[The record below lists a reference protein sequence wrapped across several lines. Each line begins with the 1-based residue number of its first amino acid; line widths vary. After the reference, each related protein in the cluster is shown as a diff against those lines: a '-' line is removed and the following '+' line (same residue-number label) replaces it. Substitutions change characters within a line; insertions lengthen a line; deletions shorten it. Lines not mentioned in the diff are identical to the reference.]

1 MTLAYVQDGE
11 MLTVPCP
18 AAGATLGDWLAI
30 GGLVGQAQKTTTS
43 GLDLELYCPKVGDIV
58 RMTKV
63 TGIIPVAGEVAF
75 FDFGTDQR
83 LEAYSTQAG
92 LRPVGFYEKAALTG
106 DTAARVRWDP
116 AAAEAALVR
125 VTLSILLDAGIVQ
138 AKTTPFIAPFA
149 GKIVGLAYYIDGK
162 PTSAAGAALL
172 TAINASVSDNTLI
185 STANINLETATEDA
199 VTAMTLS
206 STAADLVLAKGAVA
220 EFVATPDNADIVAGT
235 GIHIQVVFQ
244 RT

>member
-106 DTAARVRWDP
+106 DVGARVRWDP
-116 AAAEAALVR
+116 IGAENALVN
-125 VTLSILLDAGIVQ
+125 VTLSLYLDAAAAVV
-138 AKTTPFIAPFA
+138 KTVPFIAPWA
-149 GKIVGLAYYIDGK
+149 GKIVGLAYYVDAK
-162 PTSAAGAALL
+162 PTSSSGTVVL
-172 TAINASVSDNTLI
+172 TAINASVSDDTLI
-185 STANINLETATEDA
+185 STANLDLEGVTEDA
-199 VTAMTLS
+199 LTAMTLS
-206 STAADLVLAKGAVA
+206 STAADLVLAKNAVA
-220 EFVATPDNADIVAGT
+220 EFVATANNTDLVAGT
-235 GIHIQVVFQ
+235 GVHFQVVFQ